1 MMPPRSPNATISGL
15 RGPAGLHPRHRRA
28 ALKREFFRNG
38 RADVEA
44 GAGENGSVLVLALV
58 FLVTVS
64 LIVLALL
71 SWAGN
76 NIMNVA
82 AFKTDRS
89 FRYATGAAT
98 EVAIQGVRYNFTNTT
113 PNPANPPSCLS
124 SLAITIPV
132 DNQSVNVWCSTIWT
146 PASTN
151 NVTRQ
156 VTISACPTTLASCSA
171 TNPYLQAV
179 VSFDDYGAGVIA
191 TPTPCST
198 TCGSSMTVNS
208 WTFNSIK
215 I

>member
-1 MMPPRSPNATISGL
+1 MMLPWTQKATNSNRRERLSSGSRS
-15 RGPAGLHPRHRRA
+15 A
-28 ALKREFFRNG
+28 ALKRELLSHR

-44 GAGENGSVLVLALV
+44 EGYEKGSVLVLALV

-113 PNPANPPSCLS
+113 PDPSHPPSCLS
-124 SLAITIPV
+124 SLAISIPG
-132 DNQSVNVWCSTIWT
+132 DNQSVNVWCSTVWT
-146 PASTN
+146 PGSQTT
-151 NVTRQ
+151 TRQ

-179 VSFDDYGAGVIA
+179 VSFVDYGPGSIA
-191 TPTPCST
+191 MPTPCTT